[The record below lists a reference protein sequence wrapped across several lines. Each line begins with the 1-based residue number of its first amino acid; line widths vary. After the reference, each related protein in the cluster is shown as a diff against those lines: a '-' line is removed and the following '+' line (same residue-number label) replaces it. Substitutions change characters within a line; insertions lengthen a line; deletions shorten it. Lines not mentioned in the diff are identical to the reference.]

1 MVTKDDARMWTDGR
15 YYLQAEK
22 QLEAGW
28 TMMKMERG
36 VQTWFDWV
44 VDNIKG
50 GKVGI
55 DYT

>member
-44 VDNIKG
+44 IDNIKG